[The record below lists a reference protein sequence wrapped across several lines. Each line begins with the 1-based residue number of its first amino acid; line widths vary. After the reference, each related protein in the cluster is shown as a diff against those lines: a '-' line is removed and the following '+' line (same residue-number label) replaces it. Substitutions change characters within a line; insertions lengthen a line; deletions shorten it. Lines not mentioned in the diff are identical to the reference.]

1 MKIRGAI
8 FDMDG
13 TVIDSL
19 MFWDYLWQ
27 RIGEK
32 YMGDAGFKPSDEVN
46 KNVRTMIYVD
56 AMTYFKEY
64 YKIQGSTEDFVAFA
78 ASGLSDFYKT
88 VAKVKA
94 GAPELLSYLKEQG
107 ITLCLASA
115 TAMPEIKCALEHHG
129 LLRYFD
135 FVLSCADIGV
145 GKDQP
150 DIYIR
155 AKELMGLSESDICVV
170 EDSYVALETAKRAG
184 FKSVG
189 VYDKFSPEQAR
200 LAAASDVYL
209 SDGQTLR
216 SLIDLINK

>member
-13 TVIDSL
+13 TTVDSL
-19 MFWDYLWQ
+19 MFWDYLWKK
-27 RIGEK
+27 IGEK
-32 YMGDAGFKPSDEVN
+32 YFSDPSFRPSDEVN
-46 KNVRTMIYVD
+46 TNIRTMIYVD

-64 YKIQGSTEDFVAFA
+64 YKIQGRTEDFVAFA

-115 TAMPEIKCALEHHG
+115 TAMAEIKCALEHHG
-129 LLRYFD
+129 LLKYFD

-145 GKDQP
+145 GKERP
-150 DIYIR
+150 DIYIQ
-155 AKELMGLSESDICVV
+155 AKELMGLSEDEICVF

-184 FKSVG
+184 FKTVG
-189 VYDKFSPEQAR
+189 VYDKYSPEQNR

-209 SDGQTLR
+209 SEGQTLATY
-216 SLIDLINK
+216 IDLMKN